1 MKIMNAKKSGNTD
14 TSTEEKIIG
23 AARKLFM
30 QKGFEG
36 TKTRDIANEAGINL
50 ALLNYY
56 FRSKENLFEIIMKEN
71 MGQFMQVISEI
82 VNNEK
87 TSIEAKIE
95 ELVNNYITMLM
106 GLPDM
111 PLFVMNNLKN
121 NPEKI
126 EMRQRFMGSH
136 FMKQVQ
142 QAIKSGEIAP
152 MNPMNM
158 MLNIVGLT
166 IFPFVARHMFQ
177 SASGITQEQF
187 NALMIER
194 KKLIPKW
201 IAAMLKVK

>member
-1 MKIMNAKKSGNTD
+1 MKDVKAKKLSKTD

-82 VNNEK
+82 VNNEE
-87 TSIEAKIE
+87 TSIQEKIE
-95 ELVNNYITMLM
+95 LLVNNYITMLM
-106 GLPDM
+106 RLPDM
-111 PLFVMNNLKN
+111 PLFVMNNIKKD
-121 NPEKI
+121 PDRI

-136 FMKQVQ
+136 FMKQIQ
-142 QAIKSGEIAP
+142 TAIKSGEIAP

-166 IFPFVARHMFQ
+166 IFPFVARPMFQ
-177 SASGITQEQF
+177 STSGMTQEQF
-187 NALMIER
+187 NALMTER